1 MMLKTSDIEKEIN
14 KIKENIN
21 NNNKSTIEIIKNR
34 RIWTQKS
41 TINFRNII
49 YDINKYL
56 KNIRNSSYLLYD
68 PDDLKELKELKQLKK
83 KNIKIKKEEKSKNNL
98 IIKIS
103 QEQKPK
109 TIEANISN
117 NFSRNA
123 KDIQNKINF
132 LRNKA
137 NDLKLKDIKSLKN
150 ISSDFCLQPKPML
163 FIKNNNSKR
172 ELKKR
177 PTSAST
183 YYESKLFQTNIKN
196 KKMCFKSFREG
207 NKIKLAKRKNNLTI
221 KKENE
226 DKINIGRLTDMY
238 RRKINNS
245 MNMYSPKRHLKDM
258 KYFQLNDLNMRRK
271 INNINEKIQRR
282 IKNRCGGFYF
292 KEKYEKFIAKNKTEQ
307 INKIKSSEIIQDKN
321 KFRNNLALRKKSF
334 SAKNFLSQK
343 ITSRNEG
350 RNIEKENFK
359 QKKENLKNILEL
371 LKTTLDIEPIQE
383 YINDKVKFGNRINKD
398 LNGDK
403 MEYFSKYEEIN
414 KKIEEIN
421 EDNKETYES
430 DNNIKNMIIT
440 QEKISKNFYNSPFN
454 YK

>member
-41 TINFRNII
+41 TRYFRNII
-49 YDINKYL
+49 NDINKYL
-56 KNIRNSSYLLYD
+56 KNIKHSSYLLYD

-163 FIKNNNSKR
+163 FIKNN
-172 ELKKR
+172 
-177 PTSAST
+177 
-183 YYESKLFQTNIKN
+183 QTNIKN
-196 KKMCFKSFREG
+196 KKRCFKSFREG

-258 KYFQLNDLNMRRK
+258 KYFQLNDFNMRRK

-398 LNGDK
+398 INGDK